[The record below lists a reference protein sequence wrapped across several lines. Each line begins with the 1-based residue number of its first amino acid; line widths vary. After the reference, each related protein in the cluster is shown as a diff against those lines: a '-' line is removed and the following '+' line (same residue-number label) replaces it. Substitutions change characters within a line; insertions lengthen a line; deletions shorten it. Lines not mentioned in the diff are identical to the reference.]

1 MAISPPLISAYYR
14 QAPNWGRELS
24 FREAVLPLTYR
35 VREDGLQTAKEWRC
49 DRQACPVDGGARMKA
64 FAIALVILLPVCLS
78 GCEGQEGPTGPR
90 GPAGPQGPAGPL
102 GAQGEQGAP
111 GNLAIRAVSDP
122 CPQSCTLSCSDNER
136 VLNAYVVGR
145 SKAPIHTSEQTVDF
159 DNRGARGAGPATIF
173 CIPK

>member
-1 MAISPPLISAYYR
+1 M
-14 QAPNWGRELS
+14 
-24 FREAVLPLTYR
+24 
-35 VREDGLQTAKEWRC
+35 
-49 DRQACPVDGGARMKA
+49 DGGARMKA
-64 FAIALVILLPVCLS
+64 FAIALAVLLSAFLW

-90 GPAGPQGPAGPL
+90 GPGGPQGPAGTQ
-102 GAQGEQGAP
+102 GSQGEQGAP